1 MNDDVISEIF
11 IFFAEK
17 IIIFKRFK
25 YDQDISK
32 LLILSPEE
40 ISNMKA
46 VSCLNI
52 IVSTD
57 HHIVTAHPTTRIP
70 NSRPSQKPSSA
81 DILKTESGIIDPLV
95 SKPPEKF

>member
-1 MNDDVISEIF
+1 MAEEKSDIVLSKFRESNFFLALMNDDVISE

-52 IVSTD
+52 I
-57 HHIVTAHPTTRIP
+57 I
-70 NSRPSQKPSSA
+70 
-81 DILKTESGIIDPLV
+81 
-95 SKPPEKF
+95 

>member
-1 MNDDVISEIF
+1 MNDDVISE

-52 IVSTD
+52 I
-57 HHIVTAHPTTRIP
+57 I
-70 NSRPSQKPSSA
+70 
-81 DILKTESGIIDPLV
+81 
-95 SKPPEKF
+95 